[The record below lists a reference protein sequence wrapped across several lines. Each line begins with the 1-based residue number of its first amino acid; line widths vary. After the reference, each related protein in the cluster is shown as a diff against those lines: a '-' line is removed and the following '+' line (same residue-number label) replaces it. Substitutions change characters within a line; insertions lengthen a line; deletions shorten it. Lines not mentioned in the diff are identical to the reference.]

1 MRRGYCWNLNPLSSR
16 WSNDIL
22 FVKKQSITIK
32 EKLTN
37 PSLFMSIDKMLNQ
50 EIFYHNHH
58 KQPSNTFSETSFFSI
73 LQQLFFSLPN
83 AVKHFWNLQ
92 NESSPPFC
100 TFAKPQW
107 STTNLHI
114 HVHIYQIHKRVKR
127 YHITYHTTITTL
139 LSTST
144 NILDITVHYPHYRLM
159 TCTTK

>member
-1 MRRGYCWNLNPLSSR
+1 MKRGYCWNLNPLSSR

-37 PSLFMSIDKMLNQ
+37 PSLFMSIDKMLKQ
-50 EIFYHNHH
+50 EIFIIIIISSHPIHFLRQVFLVSYN
-58 KQPSNTFSETSFFSI
+58 N
-73 LQQLFFSLPN
+73 FFSLPN
-83 AVKHFWNLQ
+83 AVKHFWNLR
-92 NESSPPFC
+92 NESSTPFC